1 MFDKLRD
8 DLRGALKKIVRASDV
23 NEELIDSLCKDV
35 QRALLQSD
43 VNVRLVLSITQ
54 NLKQRALS
62 EQPPK
67 GLSRKDHIVTILYG
81 ELAKMLGYSGEII
94 KTIDNSPEDDHSV
107 ATSFFKPG
115 KQNVV
120 LMLGIQGSGKTTVTA
135 KLARWLTKHGYR
147 VGVIGA
153 DTWRPGALTQLKMN
167 CSKIN
172 VEVYGEEGSKDAV
185 GIARNGLVYFK
196 DQNLDVIIIDTAGRH
211 KEEEGLLQ
219 EMNDMYKVATPDLV
233 LLIIDGTIGQS
244 AFKQAE
250 AFHKAAPVG
259 GIVLTKLDG
268 TAKGGGAL
276 AASTATG
283 AKVMFIGTGERID
296 DLEQFSPTRFVGR
309 LLGMGDIKALL
320 EMAKGLELQADEE
333 QVKRIAKGKMTIED
347 FYAQMD
353 SASKMGFRNI
363 IENLGMSGM
372 VKEDKLEE
380 MQVRMEKWRF
390 IIQSMTKDEKKDPD
404 LINESRR
411 KRIARGCGLPE
422 SEIKEMIKQYNNSK
436 DFMKHSKGR
445 GGLGDFFRR
454 FSGGGAGLGGG

>member
-1 MFDKLRD
+1 MFDNLREG
-8 DLRGALKKIVRASDV
+8 LRGALKKIVGAADI

-54 NLKQRALS
+54 SLKDRALK

-81 ELAKMLGYSGEII
+81 ELAKMLGYSGKLIQSIE
-94 KTIDNSPEDDHSV
+94 KAKEDERAL
-107 ATSFFKPG
+107 ATSFFNPG

-135 KLARWLTKHGYR
+135 KLARWLTRHGYR
-147 VGVIGA
+147 VGVVGA
-153 DTWRPGALTQLKMN
+153 DTWRPGALTQLRMN

-172 VEVYGEEGSKDAV
+172 VEVYGEEESKDAV
-185 GIARNGLVYFK
+185 GIVKNGLEHFAK
-196 DQNLDVIIIDTAGRH
+196 QNLDVVIVDTAGRH

-219 EMNDMYKVATPDLV
+219 EMKEMHKAATPDLV
-233 LLIIDGTIGQS
+233 LLVIDATIGQT

-250 AFHKAAPVG
+250 TFHKTAPVG
-259 GIVLTKLDG
+259 GIVVTKLDG

-276 AASTATG
+276 AASAATG

-320 EMAKGLELQADEE
+320 EMANTLEIQADED
-333 QVKRIAKGKMTIED
+333 QMKRVMKGQMTIED
-347 FYAQMD
+347 WYAQMEQ
-353 SASKMGFRNI
+353 AGKMGFRNI

-372 VKEDKLEE
+372 VKEDKVEE
-380 MQVRMEKWRF
+380 MEVKMERWRF
-390 IIQSMTKDEKKDPD
+390 IIQSMTKEEKKDPD
-404 LINESRR
+404 IINESRR
-411 KRIARGCGLPE
+411 KRIERGSGRGQG
-422 SEIKEMIKQYNNSK
+422 EIKEMIKQYNTSK
-436 DFMKHSKGR
+436 DIIKHNKGR
-445 GGLGDFFRR
+445 GGLGDLFRK
-454 FSGGGAGLGGG
+454 FGGRGFG